1 MGRIWYAFV
10 SSTTFFMDYSILSL
24 SYKERHERNV
34 MTPNG
39 HQTLVHTL
47 EYALVLAI
55 LRQAYVDLRDT
66 APAQE
71 RANSLAFSAMSGA
84 TWNGCATSR
93 TSTIPGSRMP

>member
-1 MGRIWYAFV
+1 MPPDV
-10 SSTTFFMDYSILSL
+10 S
-24 SYKERHERNV
+24 
-34 MTPNG
+34 
-39 HQTLVHTL
+39 QTLVHTP

-55 LRQAYVDLRDT
+55 LHQAYVDLRDT

-93 TSTIPGSRMP
+93 ASTIPGSRTP